1 MSSVIE
7 RLNDKELSLVSVFAP
22 HPTDYPEANNLM
34 SALLSG
40 VQTILVKHFIG
51 LYILGSLAG
60 GDFNPLNSDIDFVVV
75 TDNALSEE
83 ILKDLEA
90 MHTRI
95 IKSSLK
101 WAEKLEGSYIPK
113 AALRRYDPFDT
124 EYPAFWDG
132 RIALGKHGSDWV
144 IQRHI
149 LREKGVV
156 VAGPIPKSLIDQV
169 SPKEIMWA
177 AKETL
182 HEWWSPQLCNTVRLR
197 SSEYQAYAILTMCRA
212 LYTLEYGT
220 IVSKPTAA
228 HWAQAVLDK
237 RWALLIEWAI
247 AGRDDL
253 QSGNMNE
260 VLNFIRYTL
269 DRSR

>member
-1 MSSVIE
+1 MSV
-7 RLNDKELSLVSVFAP
+7 
-22 HPTDYPEANNLM
+22 
-34 SALLSG
+34 LLSG
-40 VQTILVKHFIG
+40 VQTILGNHFIG
-51 LYILGSLAG
+51 LYILGSLAS
-60 GDFNPLNSDIDFVVV
+60 GDFNPLSSDIDFVVV
-75 TDNALSEE
+75 TDNVFSEE

-95 IKSSLK
+95 AKSTLK
-101 WAEKLEGSYIPK
+101 WAEKLEGSYIPQ

-124 EYPAFWDG
+124 EFPALHIDG
-132 RIALGKHGSDWV
+132 SIGLDKHGSDWV

-149 LREKGVV
+149 LRENGVV
-156 VAGPIPKSLIDQV
+156 VAGPVPESLIDRV
-169 SPKEIMWA
+169 SIKEIRWA

-212 LYTLEYGT
+212 LYTLEYGS
-220 IVSKPTAA
+220 IVSKPAAA
-228 HWAQAVLDK
+228 HWAQAALDK

-253 QSGNMNE
+253 KSDNMNE
-260 VLNFIRYTL
+260 ALNFIKYAL
-269 DRSR
+269 DRSL